1 MAYKASGA
9 GYADVANHFRT
20 LIQDGQ
26 LGPGDALPS
35 VQEIREQFSV
45 SAKTV
50 SRALAVLKQEG
61 HVTSRGSLGTV
72 VAKQQATYRS
82 GASRM
87 ELVKRGGTG
96 FLGGETSVEHMAG
109 LRSVDDLAAA
119 EALGIDLRDEIAVR
133 TRIFVR
139 DGKRSVYSVSC
150 YHIRAAAAVP
160 ELPNQ
165 EPLPGQ
171 WQQLY
176 EERTGQAVYL
186 SPERY
191 SARIATPD
199 ELRRL
204 HIPDDSSSARAVLV
218 VSTVFHDEEGPLA
231 YWEDVY
237 APGLSHV
244 AASPS

>member
-1 MAYKASGA
+1 MPYKASGA
-9 GYADVANHFRT
+9 GYADVARHFRT
-20 LIQDGQ
+20 QIQDGE
-26 LGPGDALPS
+26 LSPGDSLPS
-35 VQEIREQFSV
+35 VQEIREQFNV

-61 HVTSRGSLGTV
+61 QVTSRGSLGTV
-72 VAKQQATYRS
+72 VAEQQPTYRS
-82 GASRM
+82 GAARL
-87 ELVKRGGTG
+87 ELVNRGGSG
-96 FLGGETSVEHMAG
+96 LVGGETSVEHMAG
-109 LRSVDDLAAA
+109 LRSVDDLTIA

-133 TRIFVR
+133 TRVFVR
-139 DGKRSVYSVSC
+139 EGKRSVYSVSC
-150 YHIRAAAAVP
+150 YHVRAAAAVP

-165 EPLPGQ
+165 DPLPGQ
-171 WQQLY
+171 WQKLY
-176 EERTGQAVYL
+176 TERTGREVHL

-191 SARIATPD
+191 SARIATPA

-231 YWEDVY
+231 YWEDIY

-244 AASPS
+244 AAAS

>member
-1 MAYKASGA
+1 MPYKASGA
-9 GYADVANHFRT
+9 GYADVARHFRT
-20 LIQDGQ
+20 LIESGE
-26 LGPGDALPS
+26 LHPGDSLPS
-35 VQEIREQFSV
+35 VQEIREQFNV

-72 VAKQQATYRS
+72 VAENRPTYRS
-82 GASRM
+82 GVARID
-87 ELVKRGGTG
+87 LINKGGTG
-96 FLGGETSVEHMAG
+96 FLGGETAVEHMAG
-109 LRSVDDLAAA
+109 MRSVDDLAIA
-119 EALGIDLRDEIAVR
+119 EALGVDFREEIAMR
-133 TRIFVR
+133 TRVFVR

-150 YHIRAAAAVP
+150 YHVRAVGAVP
-160 ELPNQ
+160 ELPEQ
-165 EPLPGQ
+165 GSLPGQ
-171 WQQLY
+171 WQALY
-176 EERTGQAVYL
+176 TERTGREVHR

-204 HIPDDSSSARAVLV
+204 HIADDASSARAVLV

-237 APGLSHV
+237 APGLPHV
-244 AASPS
+244 AASS